1 MYSGSRMC
9 ILATITTCVSW
20 LLVGVCY
27 SISDRTASY
36 WLGAN
41 CRKER
46 SLLTTSQEH
55 IISDSNV
62 DSGIY
67 EMSACILSKTTCLR
81 FTKFS
86 VHINVLM
93 TSGEP
98 GGANWIIGAHHRLIF
113 ACLASIRASSSQMT
127 TLLLL
132 CDTENDIDLSLT
144 SYKP

>member
-1 MYSGSRMC
+1 
-9 ILATITTCVSW
+9 
-20 LLVGVCY
+20 
-27 SISDRTASY
+27 
-36 WLGAN
+36 
-41 CRKER
+41 
-46 SLLTTSQEH
+46 
-55 IISDSNV
+55 
-62 DSGIY
+62 
-67 EMSACILSKTTCLR
+67 MSACILSKTTCLR

-98 GGANWIIGAHHRLIF
+98 GGANWIIGAHHRLIL
-113 ACLASIRASSSQMT
+113 ACLASIQASSSRMT